1 MTNWTEF
8 DLTTSLP
15 RLRQRFP
22 GMSMDTSL
30 CPVTQSDAFVAAL
43 ASAQG
48 ISLTE
53 AREEIDDFLYMESL
67 RAELIPS
74 DHHATHL

>member
-1 MTNWTEF
+1 MKNSPEF
-8 DLTTSLP
+8 DLATSLP

-22 GMSMDTSL
+22 GIVVDNTL
-30 CPVTQSDAFVAAL
+30 CPVSQSDAFIAAL

-53 AREEIDDFLYMESL
+53 AREEMRDFLYMESL
-67 RAELIPS
+67 RAEI
-74 DHHATHL
+74 

>member
-1 MTNWTEF
+1 MQNSPEF

-22 GMSMDTSL
+22 GIVVDKNL
-30 CPVTQSDAFVAAL
+30 CPVSQRDAFIAAL
-43 ASAQG
+43 ARAQG

-53 AREEIDDFLYMESL
+53 AGEEMRDFLYMESL
-67 RAELIPS
+67 RAEI
-74 DHHATHL
+74 A

>member
-1 MTNWTEF
+1 MSGTEF
-8 DLTTSLP
+8 DLSKSMP

-22 GMSMDTSL
+22 DLVIDSTM
-30 CPVTQSDAFVAAL
+30 CPVAQSDEFIHAL

-53 AREEIDDFLYMESL
+53 AREEMRDFLYMESL
-67 RAELIPS
+67 RAELTLS
-74 DHHATHL
+74 GN